1 MGGAPTLRDDKSRQT
16 DSPDGQNPFIFSDGR
31 FGHRAFS
38 LPDRVRVNSNLSMRF
53 NLIWVVGC
61 PCTKISLSEIQKSCI
76 FPPSCPGKRG
86 VRVVT
91 NAGRDAVDADATRD
105 ERRNRGRRSRVVLAP
120 RRWRYV
126 LAGSNSCESNG
137 GKRARSPGRARYK
150 PLKPL
155 RREGRMIRHHLW
167 RLPCA
172 YYQCTRA
179 AGARWHPVF
188 PAPSVFRGTT
198 FKHSPGA
205 LRREIAG
212 ACPVRDESAF

>member
-1 MGGAPTLRDDKSRQT
+1 MDMGGAPTLRDDKSRQT

-61 PCTKISLSEIQKSCI
+61 PRTKISLSEIQKSCI
-76 FPPSCPGKRG
+76 FPPSHPGKRG

-91 NAGRDAVDADATRD
+91 NAGRDAVDAVVSRD

-150 PLKPL
+150 PLKTIAQ
-155 RREGRMIRHHLW
+155 GRPDDPAPPVATTVCLLPMHTGCGCALAPG
-167 RLPCA
+167 LPCA
-172 YYQCTRA
+172 LL
-179 AGARWHPVF
+179 F
-188 PAPSVFRGTT
+188 S
-198 FKHSPGA
+198 
-205 LRREIAG
+205 
-212 ACPVRDESAF
+212 RDNVQA